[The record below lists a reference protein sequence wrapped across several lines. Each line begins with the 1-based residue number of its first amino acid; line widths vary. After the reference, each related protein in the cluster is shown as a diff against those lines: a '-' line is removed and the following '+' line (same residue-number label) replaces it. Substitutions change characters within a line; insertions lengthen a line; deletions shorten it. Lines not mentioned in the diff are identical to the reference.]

1 MKRQKLAVVL
11 LIPVLFI
18 LTQNNSSVKSAIIVD
33 SINQEGFKTKS
44 IDLLSSNDYSVEYYS
59 GEEVSV
65 EFLKNIPT
73 GYDLYIFR
81 VHSTCINNR
90 TWVFSGEKYQA
101 KSYPILQIA
110 ELVHKAKPSQESGY
124 LFAVSPEFIQEYNK
138 DGFKDGIVLMMG
150 CQGLCVNDLADAFC
164 EEGASIYVSW
174 DGNVCLKHT
183 DRAFLS
189 IIESICARKSTILEA
204 LDYAQN
210 QIGCDPVYH
219 SSLNYLTLEH
229 DSHKV
234 S

>member
-1 MKRQKLAVVL
+1 MVIL

-18 LTQNNSSVKSAIIVD
+18 LTQNNPSGKSAIILD
-33 SINQEGFKTKS
+33 SINQEGFKTES
-44 IDLLSSNDYSVEYYS
+44 IDLLSSNGYSVEYYS

-73 GYDLYIFR
+73 GYELYIFR

-90 TWVFSGEKYQA
+90 TWVFSGEKYKA
-101 KSYPILQIA
+101 DSYPILQIA
-110 ELVHKAKPSQESGY
+110 GLIHKARPSQESGY

-138 DGFKDGIVLMMG
+138 DGFKNGIILMMG
-150 CQGLCVNDLADAFC
+150 CQGLYVNDLANAFC

-183 DRAFLS
+183 DLAFLS
-189 IIESICARKSTILEA
+189 IIESICARKSTIIEA
-204 LDYAQN
+204 LEYTQN
-210 QIGCDPVYH
+210 QIGNDPVYH
-219 SSLNYLTLEH
+219 SSLNYHKLGY
-229 DSHKV
+229 DSQKV